1 MAARAGVTSARPRPP
16 PPPPPA
22 LPARQPRP
30 GRALTLG
37 LGWQI
42 PLRASRGGRRQRW
55 SRGSRGGPGSR
66 GTPGGP
72 RPPLA
77 LAALG
82 RSGRKVLGNRFFLA
96 RAPLGFAARV
106 WARGFTGG
114 GLEALRPL
122 ALLGRPG
129 PQSLFLPRPPPAS
142 GSYGRRQLSRAG
154 GGVQFRAPR
163 DSRALGETAGEAPPL
178 TSCSASPGAPGPH
191 QRCSQVLKASSEPL
205 EVRPTPH
212 PTPHILLL
220 RREVLI
226 ENFLFHTRSVLPRLH
241 LIGDSLVEGVTTDPD
256 PSLHFLHITGGAS
269 WKPFPRI
276 VRTGRPQFPAE

>member
-72 RPPLA
+72 RPPVA

-96 RAPLGFAARV
+96 RAPPGFAARV
-106 WARGFTGG
+106 WARGFPGG

-122 ALLGRPG
+122 ALFGAPWAPEPLPSAPPTCERLVRARAAEPSWEGCSSGHPGTPAPWERP
-129 PQSLFLPRPPPAS
+129 Q
-142 GSYGRRQLSRAG
+142 GRRRHFQ
-154 GGVQFRAPR
+154 
-163 DSRALGETAGEAPPL
+163 
-178 TSCSASPGAPGPH
+178 
-191 QRCSQVLKASSEPL
+191 
-205 EVRPTPH
+205 
-212 PTPHILLL
+212 LL
-220 RREVLI
+220 RVSGGS
-226 ENFLFHTRSVLPRLH
+226 RSPPKVFANPKSFFGTVGSQTH
-241 LIGDSLVEGVTTDPD
+241 
-256 PSLHFLHITGGAS
+256 PSPNPPHFTS
-269 WKPFPRI
+269 
-276 VRTGRPQFPAE
+276 

>member
-154 GGVQFRAPR
+154 GGCISGHPGTPAPWERPQGRRRHLPAAPR
-163 DSRALGETAGEAPPL
+163 LRGLPVPTKG
-178 TSCSASPGAPGPH
+178 
-191 QRCSQVLKASSEPL
+191 
-205 EVRPTPH
+205 VRK
-212 PTPHILLL
+212 
-220 RREVLI
+220 
-226 ENFLFHTRSVLPRLH
+226 S
-241 LIGDSLVEGVTTDPD
+241 
-256 PSLHFLHITGGAS
+256 
-269 WKPFPRI
+269 
-276 VRTGRPQFPAE
+276 